1 MKLNI
6 TWYGR
11 CCFLA
16 ELDNKKILFDPYDRY
31 CNVDI
36 GLIDADL
43 LLSSSTW
50 HDHGHIGASP
60 QAWIY
65 TYPGIETNFGFQI
78 TGIEAKEDR
87 GTPTVIFNIQNKDI
101 SITNFADFG
110 PEREEEFNKNLTS
123 QQRDILQSTNIAFIR
138 PSITTEEI
146 TVKNIHNEN
155 ALKYCSPNI
164 IIPEHYFPRDFIL
177 RKVPESVRSDFLRPN
192 IIVDEMTEL
201 FTYPVKEI
209 DDFIFSEDT
218 HKIKN
223 MKTIVRFLK
232 VHDQVKYID

>member
-164 IIPEHYFPRDFIL
+164 IIPEHYFPKSFIL
-177 RKVPESVRSDFLRPN
+177 SQIPDSKKESFLKPN
-192 IIVDEMTEL
+192 IIVDEMISVL
-201 FTYPVKEI
+201 GYPKI
-209 DDFIFSEDT
+209 DVDDYKFCANIDE
-218 HKIKN
+218 IKN
-223 MKTIVRFLK
+223 MRSICKLLK
-232 VHDQVKYID
+232 LHSQVKYTE